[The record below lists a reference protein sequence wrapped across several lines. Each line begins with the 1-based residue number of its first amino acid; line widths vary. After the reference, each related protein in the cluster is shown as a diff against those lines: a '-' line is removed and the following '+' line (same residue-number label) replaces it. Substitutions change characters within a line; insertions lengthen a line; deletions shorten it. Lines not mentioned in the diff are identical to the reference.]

1 MEINEAA
8 PKYYPK
14 MSPFEFLQWE
24 RQQEVKHE
32 YFDGEIFAMAGASM
46 NHNRISS
53 NLLGRTWN
61 HLHGTSCNIYGSDL
75 RISVKWR
82 NSYFYTDAVIVCGEP
97 EFDDE
102 KIKDTLKNP
111 VVIFE
116 ILSSSEDV
124 GKKLMYYMQIQ
135 SLKQYIIIDS
145 TKINVRVIT
154 RRMEEGTWKFSELM
168 MPEERL
174 FIEPIDL
181 WISVA
186 DLYEGVNL

>member
-1 MEINEAA
+1 MPA
-8 PKYYPK
+8 
-14 MSPFEFLQWE
+14 
-24 RQQEVKHE
+24 
-32 YFDGEIFAMAGASM
+32 ASM

-61 HLHGTSCNIYGSDL
+61 HFLQYL
-75 RISVKWR
+75 RQRFAHLRKME

-154 RRMEEGTWKFSELM
+154 RRLEEGTWKFSELM
-168 MPEERL
+168 MAEETL
-174 FIEPIDL
+174 FIEPVDL
-181 WISVA
+181 GINVG